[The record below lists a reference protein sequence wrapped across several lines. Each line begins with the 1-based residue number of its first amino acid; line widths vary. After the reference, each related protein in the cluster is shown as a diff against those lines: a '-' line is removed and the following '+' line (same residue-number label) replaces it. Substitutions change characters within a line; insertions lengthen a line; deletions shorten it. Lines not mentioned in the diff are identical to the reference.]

1 MKVFDFNAL
10 LSSREKADT
19 DMIIAIGVFDGVHK
33 GHRKIFETVSECA
46 RKNTGYESMCITFST
61 NPKNSHS
68 GSLDTMRLREEY
80 VSSFAINSFTII
92 DFSENF
98 SKISASGF
106 ASEIMRLCRPRILV
120 VGSDFKCG
128 NPKESAD
135 GDGMVGLF
143 ASEGVD
149 VELKKVDFVLSE
161 SGEKI
166 SSTLLRRLIKDGDL
180 ESYSRLSGQSYRVDL
195 MTEPSRFD
203 QDGLTICREHIRQLL
218 PPPGAYEGTFVNI
231 EGNEY
236 PVMIDI
242 SDSLLSIHGRCSGQ
256 RDSLFITR
264 RR

>member
-46 RKNTGYESMCITFST
+46 IKNTGYESMCITFST

-120 VGSDFKCG
+120 V
-128 NPKESAD
+128 
-135 GDGMVGLF
+135 GMVGLF